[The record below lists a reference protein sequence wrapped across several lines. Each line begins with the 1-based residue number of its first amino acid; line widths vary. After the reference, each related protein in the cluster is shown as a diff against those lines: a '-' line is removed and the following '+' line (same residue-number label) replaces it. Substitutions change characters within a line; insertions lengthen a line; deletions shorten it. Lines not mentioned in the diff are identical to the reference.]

1 MSDIVERLEGSA
13 SLSEKIAASLTYST
27 SSKLERDEAI
37 EWRAS
42 ATKDREAAAEI
53 TKLRDALRD
62 LVDALDRCKPGI
74 DSAFSM
80 AWVHGQRYDGPTYE
94 KELEAARTALG
105 EE

>member
-1 MSDIVERLEGSA
+1 MNDIVERLKETADGMDVPPEVSEEIEEGMV
-13 SLSEKIAASLTYST
+13 
-27 SSKLERDEAI
+27 
-37 EWRAS
+37 
-42 ATKDREAAAEI
+42 EI
-53 TKLRDALRD
+53 TKLRDALRE

-94 KELEAARTALG
+94 KELEAARTTLG